1 MSFIRI
7 KSFIVALDT
16 IAYIYK
22 HGEQCIG
29 IKFKDKNIAEIV
41 AMFDSEEKRD
51 ATFDLICEKIF
62 S

>member
-7 KSFIVALDT
+7 KSFIVALDA

-22 HGEQCIG
+22 HGDQCIG
-29 IKFKDKNIAEIV
+29 IKFKDKNITEIV

-62 S
+62 G